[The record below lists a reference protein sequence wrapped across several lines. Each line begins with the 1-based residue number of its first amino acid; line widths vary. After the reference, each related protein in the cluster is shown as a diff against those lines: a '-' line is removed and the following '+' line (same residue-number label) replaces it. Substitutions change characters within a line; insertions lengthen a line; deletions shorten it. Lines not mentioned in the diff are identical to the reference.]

1 VHHDLW
7 DYDIASQPVLI
18 DVVKEGRTFPAVAQG
33 TKMGHV
39 FLLDR
44 ATGEPLYPVEERPV
58 PQSDVPGEK
67 TSPTQPFPTFPEPLH
82 PHGLRPEDAYGFT
95 SIDRGLCRKQLEALR
110 NEGIFTPPGFEG
122 SVQYPGT
129 AGGANWGSLAFDP
142 ERRLLV
148 MTMNRIA
155 QSQQLI
161 RREEMPEVTRENRP
175 DGISLQEGTPY
186 LVRHDVVVSPLGIP
200 CSPPPWGSILALS
213 LDNGKKVWERT
224 FGTTRD
230 MVPFFPVGLDFGM
243 PSMGGPIVTASGV
256 VFIGAAMDDYFRA
269 YDVETGDELWRYRLP
284 AGAQATPMTYR
295 LSEDERQYVVIAAGG
310 HATLR
315 TRLGDSLIAFS
326 LP

>member
-1 VHHDLW
+1 
-7 DYDIASQPVLI
+7 
-18 DVVKEGRTFPAVAQG
+18 VKDGRTIPAVAQG

-67 TSPTQPFPTFPEPLH
+67 TSPTQPFPTFPAPLH
-82 PHGLRPEDAYGFT
+82 PHALRPEDAYGFT
-95 SIDRGLCRKQLEALR
+95 SIDRGLCRKKLEALR
-110 NEGIFTPPGFEG
+110 NEGIFTPPSFEG
-122 SVQYPGT
+122 SLHYPGT
-129 AGGANWGSLAFDP
+129 AGGSNWGSLAFDP

-148 MTMNRIA
+148 MTQNRIA

-161 RREEMPEVTRENRP
+161 RREEMPGITRENRP
-175 DGISLQEGTPY
+175 KGVSLQEGTPY
-186 LVRHDVVVSPLGIP
+186 LVRHDVVLSPLGIP
-200 CSPPPWGSILALS
+200 CSPPPWGTILALS
-213 LDNGKKVWERT
+213 LDTGKKVWERA

-230 MVPFFPVGLDFGM
+230 MVPLLPVGLDFGM

-269 YDVETGDELWRYRLP
+269 YDVETGEELWRYRLP

-295 LSEDERQYVVIAAGG
+295 LDADGRQYVVIAAGG

-315 TRLGDSLIAFS
+315 TRLGDSLIAFE